1 MYCAGMKKAELFFK
15 VTFRKAHSYMEGTKL
30 YFLEIQT

>member
-1 MYCAGMKKAELFFK
+1 MHCAGMKKAELFFK
-15 VTFRKAHSYMEGTKL
+15 VNFLKAHRYMEGTKL